1 MGIYE
6 AGAVVNL
13 LRYELSGKFS
23 DVAGEFLSPAPL
35 LVRESFGSTSFTIL
49 LSTMYI

>member
-1 MGIYE
+1 MILPQPRQLVMGIYE

-23 DVAGEFLSPAPL
+23 DEAGEFLSL
-35 LVRESFGSTSFTIL
+35 HRVREFWFYL
-49 LSTMYI
+49 